1 MIHSSKIKARNP
13 KKEAGCFDTND
24 AEKALLRNT
33 RNEQKLARN
42 SRLVLKVILNSRHDT
57 HVLYPAR
64 VGVAIKDLELSL
76 RKSFLKDKLT
86 LSINARDLLDSRRF
100 RTITSGDG
108 FWQDSENWRGGRR
121 VGFTLTY
128 NFGNM
133 NKKKDKSKSRNE
145 EPDMYEMD

>member
-1 MIHSSKIKARNP
+1 MANDMHDPLLKNCKARNP

-42 SRLVLKVILNSRHDT
+42 SRLVLKVVLNSRHDT

-76 RKSFLKDKLT
+76 RGAADLPKVEPESFANFSAASRALT
-86 LSINARDLLDSRRF
+86 VAASIIAGLMLF
-100 RTITSGDG
+100 
-108 FWQDSENWRGGRR
+108 
-121 VGFTLTY
+121 
-128 NFGNM
+128 NFV
-133 NKKKDKSKSRNE
+133 
-145 EPDMYEMD
+145 